1 METSTQTTTSNTQR
15 SSSSSPG
22 EKEFM
27 QREEQI
33 ERVLQNS
40 SHEKQKWYVIFN
52 GPFRGIYHDWS
63 IASTHIIGKSVTHK
77 SYLSKEAAEK
87 ALAESYKTI
96 TTEEVQKSQ
105 QFVSLNQQSQFAIL
119 NAVNKIRSIPTT
131 KEREEIRKPTV
142 EKFQRL
148 LDSLINYGEIHTF
161 STPRKEKILDPRQ
174 YSSQKHHQR
183 TSMTTTFMD

>member
-15 SSSSSPG
+15 SSSPSPG

-52 GPFRGIYHDWS
+52 GLRGIYHDWS

-105 QFVSLNQQSQFAIL
+105 QFVSLQSTKAICITL
-119 NAVNKIRSIPTT
+119 MQLTN
-131 KEREEIRKPTV
+131 
-142 EKFQRL
+142 
-148 LDSLINYGEIHTF
+148 
-161 STPRKEKILDPRQ
+161 
-174 YSSQKHHQR
+174 
-183 TSMTTTFMD
+183 